1 MKKQSTCTGSC
12 FQNTFVYFLLY
23 IENSL
28 NLRGAPIS
36 PPPPPTPGSAPVKFG
51 NGNINAGGGTFPSLT
66 HPLGGPLVR
75 LYLLCFPQK
84 FGPDRTLIVH
94 QNLMGFTYIILQV
107 PETRMGWAGEPGS
120 SLKCNTSFL
129 Q

>member
-28 NLRGAPIS
+28 NLRGGTHFTPTPPHPRIS
-36 PPPPPTPGSAPVKFG
+36 PCKVC
-51 NGNINAGGGTFPSLT
+51 NGNINAGGGTSPSLT

-75 LYLLCFPQK
+75 LYPLCFPQK

-94 QNLMGFTYIILQV
+94 QNLMGFMYIILQV